1 MSKFKNLIFGSCS
14 SDGNCAQFCYA
25 VFRVTVGAMM
35 AVQHGFG
42 KIQAPNGFIENAVTG
57 LGLPMPQVMGWLA
70 ILAEF
75 VGGIC
80 IALGLA
86 TRPAA
91 FFLGCTMAV
100 AGFVMHAGDPMKG
113 SKELSLI
120 YLACCVVIIGFG
132 SGRFGIDSKIKK

>member
-1 MSKFKNLIFGSCS
+1 MNKIKSLLFGSCRP
-14 SDGNCAQFCYA
+14 DGNCAQLTYTA
-25 VFRVTVGAMM
+25 FRIFVGATM
-35 AVQHGFG
+35 AIQHGLG
-42 KIQAPNGFIENAVTG
+42 KIKAPDGFIDNAVG
-57 LGLPMPQVMGWLA
+57 ALGLPMPQVMGWLA

-100 AGFVMHAGDPMKG
+100 AGFIMHADDAFKV
-113 SKELSLI
+113 KELAFL
-120 YLACCVVIIGFG
+120 YLACCVVIVGMG

>member
-1 MSKFKNLIFGSCS
+1 MSKIKNLVFGSCKA
-14 SDGNCAQFCYA
+14 DGNCAQICYTA
-25 VFRVTVGAMM
+25 FRVFVGATM
-35 AVQHGFG
+35 AFQHGLG
-42 KIQAPNGFIENAVTG
+42 KIKAPDGFIQGAVEK
-57 LGLPMPQVMGWLA
+57 LGMPMPQVMGWLA

-100 AGFVMHAGDPMKG
+100 AAFVMHASDPFQA
-113 SKELSLI
+113 KELPFL
-120 YLACCVVIIGFG
+120 YLASCVVIIGFG
-132 SGRFGIDSKIKK
+132 SGRFGLDSAIKK

>member
-1 MSKFKNLIFGSCS
+1 MKTIKSLLFGSCKP
-14 SDGNCAQFCYA
+14 DGNCAQFCYA
-25 VFRVTVGAMM
+25 VFRIFVGATI
-35 AVQHGFG
+35 AIQHGYV
-42 KIQAPNGFIENAVTG
+42 KLQAPNAFIDNMVSG

-80 IALGLA
+80 IVLGLA

-100 AGFVMHAGDPMKG
+100 AAFVMHADDPFTG
-113 SKELSLI
+113 NKELALL
-120 YLACCVVIIGFG
+120 YLACSVVIIGFG
-132 SGRFGIDSKIKK
+132 SGRFGIDSKLKK